1 VKPIAFLL
9 AGGALSLL
17 LGCGSDRNVGGGG
30 FGGETISGRVVD
42 SSGRPV
48 PQAAVRARLARVLD
62 RTSLRETTA
71 DDAGR
76 FSLDGLPTAS
86 LRIEIAGRVGTQ
98 PLQSLLERDPDR
110 PVQPFVARA
119 AASRHVRIVDEAGQP
134 VAATLQAY
142 GLGAV
147 ASTDDA
153 GMALL
158 AGWPASDL
166 WARVSPRDGGAA
178 FDLFVP
184 GTANGDL
191 VASAGWPIDDFEGA
205 STKTR
210 LGILI
215 GGGWWYAASSGTI
228 VDPDGA
234 NVGQTVFGQ
243 GYDTT
248 QAHGGRASL
257 RVQFAFTPANPSR
270 YGLVG
275 FHWGVIDGAAVDLS
289 GMDSL
294 EIWLK
299 GNGPVRIDLIAR
311 EQGLKRVYGKTATPG
326 SGWTRFVLVPT
337 DFVPID
343 GGTNWPGAL
352 AQTLYLQFSVFD
364 DTEFWLDDLRLFAR
378 HLP

>member
-1 VKPIAFLL
+1 MKPIALLL
-9 AGGALSLL
+9 AGCILPLWF
-17 LGCGSDRNVGGGG
+17 GCGNDRNLGGGG

-48 PQAAVRARLARVLD
+48 PQATVRARLARVLD
-62 RTSLRETTA
+62 RTSLAETAA
-71 DDAGR
+71 DDSGR
-76 FSLDGLPTAS
+76 FTLDGLPTAS
-86 LRIEIAGRVGTQ
+86 LRIELAGRVGAQ
-98 PLQSLLERDPDR
+98 ALQSLLERDPDR

-119 AASRHVRIVDEAGQP
+119 ATSRHVRIVDATGQP
-134 VAATLQAY
+134 VAAALQAY

-153 GMALL
+153 GVALL

-166 WARVSPRDGGAA
+166 WARVSPRDGGPA

-184 GTANGDL
+184 GSATGDL
-191 VASAGWPIDDFEGA
+191 VASPGWLIDDFEGA

-210 LGILI
+210 LGLLI
-215 GGGWWYAASSGTI
+215 GGGWWYAASAGTL
-228 VDPDGA
+228 VDPEGA
-234 NVGQTVFGQ
+234 HVGQTVFGQ

-248 QAHGGRASL
+248 QSHGGRASL
-257 RVQFAFTPANPSR
+257 RVNFAFTPGNPAR

-275 FHWGVIDGAAVDLS
+275 FHLGTVDGQAVDLS
-289 GMDSL
+289 TLDSL
-294 EIWLK
+294 VFWLK
-299 GNGPVRIDLIAR
+299 SDGPVRVDFIAR
-311 EQGLKRVYGKTATPG
+311 EQGVKRVYGKTATPG
-326 SGWTRFVLVPT
+326 ADWTRFALAPA

-364 DTEFWLDDLRLFAR
+364 DTEFRLDDLRLFAR